1 MFICMIINFLVPS
14 ATPDNVRTGVLSSTS
29 IRVTWDAPDMTHWN
43 GILLFYSLT
52 YYGVGLD
59 GVIRVVNYTI
69 SGSNHTNETY
79 LFSGLQ
85 EYTEYEFLVAAHTSV
100 GRGHAAS
107 VSARTLESGISLLM

>member
-1 MFICMIINFLVPS
+1 
-14 ATPDNVRTGVLSSTS
+14 
-29 IRVTWDAPDMTHWN
+29 MTHWN

-107 VSARTLESGISLLM
+107 VSARTLESGISFLMQLLMKRTYSLCVLGCGLMSVLGN